1 MVVSSIIEKR
11 LSLLTRI
18 LSASRTTSYR
28 YVATGKGGDYKN
40 ISIGD
45 VSKELPKV
53 VKNPE
58 FVPVKYLPRDDDLPL
73 ETLKHLKWLMQ
84 KDILG
89 QDIFLIGRPGPLRRQ
104 LALQYLQLTQ
114 RELGE

>member
-11 LSLLTRI
+11 LTLLTRI
-18 LSASRTTSYR
+18 LSTRTINCR
-28 YVATGKGGDYKN
+28 YLSTGKSSENKK

-45 VSKELPKV
+45 VSKELPTV
-53 VKNPE
+53 VNNPE
-58 FVPVKYLPRDDDLPL
+58 LIPAKYLPKDDDLPV

-89 QDIFLIGRPGPLRRQ
+89 QDVFLIGRPGPLRRQ

-114 RELGE
+114 RELG

>member
-18 LSASRTTSYR
+18 LANRKTSYR
-28 YVATGKGGDYKN
+28 YLVTGKGGDYKN

-45 VSKELPKV
+45 VSKDLPKA

-58 FVPVKYLPRDDDLPL
+58 FVPVKYLPRDEDLPP
-73 ETLKHLKWLMQ
+73 ETIKHLRWLMQ

-89 QDIFLIGRPGPLRRQ
+89 QDVFLIGRPGPLRRQ

>member
-18 LSASRTTSYR
+18 LSNRTINYR
-28 YVATGKGGDYKN
+28 YLATGRGGEHKN

-53 VKNPE
+53 INNPE
-58 FVPVKYLPRDDDLPL
+58 LIPVKYLPKNDDLPV

-89 QDIFLIGRPGPLRRQ
+89 QDVFLIGRPGPLRRQ

-114 RELGE
+114 RELGQ